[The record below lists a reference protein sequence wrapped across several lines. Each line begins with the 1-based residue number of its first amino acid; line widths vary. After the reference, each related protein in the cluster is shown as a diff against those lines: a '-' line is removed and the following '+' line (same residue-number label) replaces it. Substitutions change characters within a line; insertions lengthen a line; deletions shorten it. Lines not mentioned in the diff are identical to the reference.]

1 MEEMNVNITFSGR
14 EITKEESELIMS
26 ALSAS

>member
-14 EITKEESELIMS
+14 EIIKEESELIMS

>member
-1 MEEMNVNITFSGR
+1 MEEMNVNSTFSGR
-14 EITKEESELIMS
+14 EIIKEESELIMS